1 MDLQELV
8 AVLRRHWRPI
18 AAMTVLGALA
28 AWAFTAT
35 QERLYTAETTVLV
48 SPASAQTTGDLNSG
62 ATLVERVVQTYA
74 ELART
79 PVVLEPVAQGL
90 GMEPRELQS
99 ATTAAISSGTTF
111 ITIGVTWS
119 SPEIAAEAANGIG
132 SGLADA
138 VEELAPQQ
146 AGQPSIVVSTITP
159 AAAPGSASSPDLTT
173 NVLIGLIAGLLVGL
187 GYVILRAALDSRVRT
202 AGDVRRITSAPLLGT
217 ISRSRG
223 RGRSR
228 GQAADAPGA
237 EDYRRVRTNLRL
249 LDATHRRGALVVT
262 SCTAQEG
269 TTAFAINL
277 ARTAVEGGLRV
288 CLVEADLRA
297 QHLRSVLRLPEG
309 PGLADVLTGAADL
322 RSATHRFDGVD
333 VVHAGSPAANPG
345 DLVSSPAM
353 SELMRELAS
362 THDLVICAAAPLLS
376 ATDGAALGASADGV
390 VLVVGNQ
397 RVSRDQLAEAT
408 GALEMAGARLL
419 GVVLNEAPDT
429 QLRPSATP
437 LRTDDGGVQAA

>member
-8 AVLRRHWRPI
+8 AVLRKHWRAI
-18 AAMTVLGALA
+18 AAMTVLGGLA
-28 AWAFTAT
+28 AWGFTAM

-48 SPASAQTTGDLNSG
+48 SPAGAETTGDLNSG

-90 GMEPRELQS
+90 GIESIRALQG

-111 ITIGVTWS
+111 ITIGVEWN
-119 SPEIAAEAANGIG
+119 SPQTAADAANGIG
-132 SGLADA
+132 EQLAVA
-138 VEELAPQQ
+138 VDELAPQQ

-159 AAAPGSASSPDLTT
+159 AVAPVDPSSPNLAT
-173 NVLIGLIAGLLVGL
+173 NVLVGIAAGLLLGL
-187 GYVILRAALDSRVRT
+187 GYVLLRAALDNRVRT
-202 AGDVRRITSAPLLGT
+202 AGDVRRVTSAPLLGT
-217 ISRSRG
+217 ISRPRSRS
-223 RGRSR
+223 RSR
-228 GQAADAPGA
+228 GQSTDTPGA

-249 LDATHRRGALVVT
+249 LDATHRRGSLVVT
-262 SCTAQEG
+262 ACTAQEG

-309 PGLADVLTGAADL
+309 PGLADILTGSADL
-322 RSATHRFDGVD
+322 RTATHRFDGVD

-353 SELMRELAS
+353 SELLRELS
-362 THDLVICAAAPLLS
+362 TTHDLVICAAAPLLS

-397 RVSRDQLAEAT
+397 RVSRDQLTAAT
-408 GALEMAGARLL
+408 ESLEMAGARLL
-419 GVVLNEAPDT
+419 GVVLNEAADV
-429 QLRPSATP
+429 QLRPAAVTP
-437 LRTDDGGVQAA
+437 SRQGGAQVA